1 MQVILTEQ
9 EYKELIKAKETDS
22 RDISQIDSSFI
33 KAHLEPT
40 DDQKSFEVKLQFGGV
55 HYTGKYFENIET
67 KVTYKVT
74 VEKIYERVDG
84 KVLVEVED
92 KK

>member
-1 MQVILTEQ
+1 MQVILTEK
-9 EYKELIKAKETDS
+9 EYNELIKAKEFDS

-40 DDQKSFEVKLQFGGV
+40 DDQKSFEVKLQFGGI
-55 HYTGKYFENIET
+55 HYTGKFFENIET

-74 VEKIYERVDG
+74 VEKIYEEINGNVI
-84 KVLVEVED
+84 KEES
-92 KK
+92 K